1 MHQVQNQASALYL
14 LVALGLLVG
23 GGEYYFLLLPP
34 AHTKL
39 YLLALKFFAEGGLLF
54 RLLLVVAYPLCFA
67 MAGAG
72 LQAQAQKAEKS
83 KASTAWLGWLLLFV
97 ASAFL
102 LLTIHRNPFFAACFP
117 VALAGLLLSGFPVG
131 KRLRFPSSKR
141 SVIQNDSRKQENRYS
156 FHFRGRDGSWV
167 NVVNPFRGILVI
179 GGAGSGKSYSIAQ
192 PIIAQG
198 ASKGYAGILYDFK
211 FPTLSEFAY
220 GQYQQARGKID
231 FQVINFEDMTRTHR
245 VNPLN
250 PRYIPSPAYASE
262 YALAIVNNLM
272 PETIAKPDFWTRS
285 AQALLTATIW
295 YLSRYYPSCCTL
307 PHVINMIIYKDYQ
320 KLLDKLRQDYQ
331 CASMIRSIITAVDME
346 ASNQT
351 AGMVST
357 LQLGLG
363 RINTPE
369 ICYVLSGDEFSLN
382 INDPKAPK
390 VLCIGTSPTLADT
403 FAPVISCLVTVAL
416 KLMNSQDKHHSYVL
430 LDEGPTLYIPKLDQL
445 PATARSN
452 KVATIYMAQDFSQM
466 KKEYGQNEAEAITS
480 NLNNQFFGRVAN
492 LHTAEYVSR
501 IFGKEDRL
509 MRSEGLSNNQP
520 NSLNLGLDG
529 RTSAGSTGNS
539 VNYSLQERNRIY
551 PQELLNLE
559 VGQFLGT
566 TVETANPKFSIH
578 FASTKFMG
586 GKVAPFAEGVNVE
599 TNYKRIILEVEAI
612 LEGKIL
618 PVCTQSVP

>member
-23 GGEYYFLLLPP
+23 AGEYYFLLLPP

-39 YLLALKFFAEGGLLF
+39 FLLALKFFAKGGLLF
-54 RLLLVVAYPLCFA
+54 RLLLIVTYPLCFA
-67 MAGAG
+67 FAGAG
-72 LQAQAQKAEKS
+72 LQAQKAEKA
-83 KASTAWLGWLLLFV
+83 KAPAAWLGWLLLFV

-102 LLTIHRNPFFAACFP
+102 LLTIHRNPFFAVCFP
-117 VALAGLLLSGFPVG
+117 AALAGLLPSGVAVG

-198 ASKGYAGILYDFK
+198 ARKGYSGILYDFK

-220 GQYQQARGKID
+220 GQYQQAGGKVG
-231 FQVINFEDMTRTHR
+231 FWVINFEDMSRTHR

-307 PHVINMIIYKDYQ
+307 PHVINMIVYKDYQ
-320 KLLDKLRQDYQ
+320 KLLDQLRQDYQ

-369 ICYVLSGDEFSLN
+369 ICYVLSGDEFSLD

-390 VLCIGTSPTLADT
+390 MLCVGTSPTLADT

-416 KLMNSQDKHHSYVL
+416 KLMNSQGKHHSYVL
-430 LDEGPTLYIPKLDQL
+430 LDEGPTLYIPKFDQL

-480 NLNNQFFGRVAN
+480 NLNNQFFGRIAN

-520 NSLNLGLDG
+520 SSIGLGLDG

-551 PQELLNLE
+551 PQELLNLK
-559 VGQFLGT
+559 VGQFIGT
-566 TVETANPKFSIH
+566 TVETASPNFSMHLTGID
-578 FASTKFMG
+578 FED
-586 GKVAPFAEGVNVE
+586 GKIAPFAHSVDVD
-599 TNYKRIILEVEAI
+599 TNYKRVVLEVEAI
-612 LEGKIL
+612 LEGRIA
-618 PVCTQSVP
+618 PASAEHE